1 MTYKTYSEND
11 SFLSAQVIKYRHSQ
25 EKNRGT
31 NGLVVCMKFL
41 TKEEN
46 KVLDIPTIQIR
57 PNKTQPRKSFDEDE
71 LRLLAQS
78 IATNGILQPL
88 TVRRLSQ
95 TEFELIA
102 GERRLR
108 AAVLAGLTKVPCVLI
123 KCSDKESAIFA
134 LLENIQRA
142 DLNMFEEARG
152 INRLIRKY
160 GLTQEDAAARLGK
173 KQSTVANKLRL
184 LKLSM
189 EEQDWILQAG
199 LSERHARALLR
210 INEEEVRKEVLSRI
224 VAESLSAKDT
234 EDLVIKLLCRATVSD
249 SDSPKQEKKF
259 IIRDVRIFVNTINK
273 AVDTMRLSG
282 INAVSKKME
291 TEEYIEYTVQI
302 PKKDALEKPDKKE
315 ESPQKTA

>member
-1 MTYKTYSEND
+1 MR
-11 SFLSAQVIKYRHSQ
+11 FLSKDD
-25 EKNRGT
+25 NR
-31 NGLVVCMKFL
+31 
-41 TKEEN
+41 
-46 KVLDIPTIQIR
+46 VLEIPTIQIR
-57 PNKTQPRKSFDEDE
+57 PNKTQPRKTFDEDE
-71 LRLLAQS
+71 LAQLAQS
-78 IATNGILQPL
+78 ISTNGILQPL

-95 TEFELIA
+95 TEYELVA

-108 AAVLAGLTKVPCVLI
+108 AAILAGVTKVPCVLI

-152 INRLIRKY
+152 INRLIRKF
-160 GLTQEDAAARLGK
+160 GFTQDEAASRLGR

-210 INEEEVRKEVLSRI
+210 ISNEEIRKEILSRI
-224 VAESLSAKDT
+224 VADSLSAKET
-234 EDLVIKLLCRATVSD
+234 EDLVIRMLCRVTVT
-249 SDSPKQEKKF
+249 DSPKQEKKF
-259 IIRDVRIFVNTINK
+259 VIRDVRIFVNTINK
-273 AVDTMRLSG
+273 AVDTMRMSG

-291 TEEYIEYTVQI
+291 TEEYIEYTVKI
-302 PKKDALEKPDKKE
+302 PKKEATEKNKKNS
-315 ESPQKTA
+315 SPQKTA

>member
-1 MTYKTYSEND
+1 
-11 SFLSAQVIKYRHSQ
+11 
-25 EKNRGT
+25 
-31 NGLVVCMKFL
+31 MKFL
-41 TKEEN
+41 SKDEN
-46 KVLDIPTIQIR
+46 RVLDIPTIQIR
-57 PNKTQPRKSFDEDE
+57 PNKTQPRKSFGEDE
-71 LRLLAQS
+71 LRQLAQS

-88 TVRRLSQ
+88 TVRRISQ
-95 TEFELIA
+95 SEYELVA

-108 AAVLAGLTKVPCVLI
+108 ASILAGISKVPCVLI
-123 KCSDKESAIFA
+123 KCTDKESAIFA

-160 GLTQEDAAARLGK
+160 DLTQDDVAARIGK

-210 INEEEVRKEVLSRI
+210 ISEEEVRKEVLSKI

-234 EDLVIKLLCRATVSD
+234 EELVIKMLCRTTVTD
-249 SDSPKQEKKF
+249 TPKQEKKF

-291 TEEYIEYTVQI
+291 TEEYIEYTVKI
-302 PKKDALEKPDKKE
+302 PKKEATDKTRKD
-315 ESPQKTA
+315 SSQTA

>member
-1 MTYKTYSEND
+1 MR
-11 SFLSAQVIKYRHSQ
+11 FLSKDD
-25 EKNRGT
+25 NR
-31 NGLVVCMKFL
+31 
-41 TKEEN
+41 
-46 KVLDIPTIQIR
+46 VLEIPTIQIR

-71 LRLLAQS
+71 LRQLAQS

-95 TEFELIA
+95 TEYELVA

-108 AAVLAGLTKVPCVLI
+108 AAILAGVAKVPCVLI

-210 INEEEVRKEVLSRI
+210 ISEEEIRKEVLSRI
-224 VAESLSAKDT
+224 VAESLSAQDT
-234 EDLVIKLLCRATVSD
+234 EDLVIKMLCRTTVT
-249 SDSPKQEKKF
+249 DSPKQEKKF
-259 IIRDVRIFVNTINK
+259 IIRDVRIFVNTIAK

-291 TEEYIEYTVQI
+291 TEEYIEYTVKI
-302 PKKDALEKPDKKE
+302 PKKEATEKKKKE
-315 ESPQKTA
+315 KTSHKTA

>member
-1 MTYKTYSEND
+1 
-11 SFLSAQVIKYRHSQ
+11 
-25 EKNRGT
+25 
-31 NGLVVCMKFL
+31 MKFL
-41 TKEEN
+41 SKEEN
-46 KVLDIPTIQIR
+46 RVLEIPTIQIR
-57 PNKTQPRKSFDEDE
+57 PNKTQPRKTFDEDE

-88 TVRRLSQ
+88 TIRRVSQ
-95 TEFELIA
+95 TEYELVA

-108 AAVLAGLTKVPCVLI
+108 AAVLAGITKVPCVLI
-123 KCSDKESAIFA
+123 KCTDKESAIFA

-152 INRLIRKY
+152 ISRLIRKY
-160 GLTQEDAAARLGK
+160 GLTQDEAAAKLGK

-210 INEEEVRKEVLSRI
+210 IDDEEIRKEVLSRI
-224 VAESLSAKDT
+224 VADNLSAKDT
-234 EDLVIKLLCRATVSD
+234 EDLVVRILCKTTVT
-249 SDSPKQEKKF
+249 DSPKQEKKF
-259 IIRDVRIFVNTINK
+259 IVRDVRIFVNTINK

-282 INAVSKKME
+282 INAIAKKLE
-291 TEEYIEYTVQI
+291 TDNYIEYTVKI
-302 PKKDALEKPDKKE
+302 PKTEATEHQKKNKV
-315 ESPQKTA
+315 S

>member
-1 MTYKTYSEND
+1 M
-11 SFLSAQVIKYRHSQ
+11 IR
-25 EKNRGT
+25 
-31 NGLVVCMKFL
+31 MKFL
-41 TKEEN
+41 SKEESR
-46 KVLDIPTIQIR
+46 VLEIPTIQIR

-71 LRLLAQS
+71 LRLLSQS
-78 IATNGILQPL
+78 ISTNGILQPL

-95 TEFELIA
+95 TEYELVA

-108 AAVLAGLTKVPCVLI
+108 AAVLAGLSKVPCVLI
-123 KCSDKESAIFA
+123 KCTDKESAIFA

-152 INRLIRKY
+152 ISRLIRKY
-160 GLTQEDAAARLGK
+160 GLSQEEAAIRLGK

-210 INEEEVRKEVLSRI
+210 IEEDEIRKEILSKI
-224 VAESLSAKDT
+224 VAENLSAKDT
-234 EDLVIKLLCRATVSD
+234 EDIVVKLLCRATVTE
-249 SDSPKQEKKF
+249 SPTQDKKF
-259 IIRDVRIFVNTINK
+259 IVRDVRIFVNTITK

-282 INAVSKKME
+282 INAVAKKSE
-291 TEEYIEYTVQI
+291 TEEYIEYTVKI
-302 PKKDALEKPDKKE
+302 PKSDATKQVQSRKPK
-315 ESPQKTA
+315 SA

>member
-1 MTYKTYSEND
+1 
-11 SFLSAQVIKYRHSQ
+11 
-25 EKNRGT
+25 
-31 NGLVVCMKFL
+31 MKFL

-46 KVLDIPTIQIR
+46 RVLEIPTIQIR

-71 LRLLAQS
+71 LRLLSQS
-78 IATNGILQPL
+78 ISTNGILQPL
-88 TVRRLSQ
+88 TVRKLSQ
-95 TEFELIA
+95 TEYELVA

-123 KCSDKESAIFA
+123 RCTDKESAIFA

-160 GLTQEDAAARLGK
+160 GLTQEEAAIRLGK

-210 INEEEVRKEVLSRI
+210 IADEGIRKEVLSRI
-224 VAESLSAKDT
+224 VAENLSAKDT
-234 EDLVIKLLCRATVSD
+234 EDIVVKLLCRETVTT
-249 SDSPKQEKKF
+249 SPAQDKKF
-259 IIRDVRIFVNTINK
+259 IVRDVRIFVNTINK

-282 INAVSKKME
+282 INAVAKKSE
-291 TEEYIEYTVQI
+291 TEEYIEYTVKI
-302 PKKDALEKPDKKE
+302 PKSEATKQMQANKSKP
-315 ESPQKTA
+315 KTA

>member
-1 MTYKTYSEND
+1 
-11 SFLSAQVIKYRHSQ
+11 
-25 EKNRGT
+25 
-31 NGLVVCMKFL
+31 MKFL
-41 TKEEN
+41 SKDDN
-46 KVLDIPTIQIR
+46 RVLEVPTIQIR
-57 PNKTQPRKSFDEDE
+57 PNKTQPRKCFDEDE
-71 LRLLAQS
+71 LQTLAQS
-78 IATNGILQPL
+78 IAINGILQPL

-95 TEFELIA
+95 TEYELIA

-108 AAVLAGLTKVPCVLI
+108 AAMLAGLTKVPCVLI

-160 GLTQEDAAARLGK
+160 GLTQEDAATRLGK

-210 INEEEVRKEVLSRI
+210 INEEEIRKEVLSRI
-224 VAESLSAKDT
+224 VAESLSAKDA
-234 EDLVIKLLCRATVSD
+234 EDLVIKMLCRTTVTD
-249 SDSPKQEKKF
+249 VPKQEKKF

-291 TEEYIEYTVQI
+291 TDEYIEYTVKI
-302 PKKDALEKPDKKE
+302 PKKEATEKPKKE
-315 ESPQKTA
+315 KKDRTA

>member
-1 MTYKTYSEND
+1 
-11 SFLSAQVIKYRHSQ
+11 
-25 EKNRGT
+25 
-31 NGLVVCMKFL
+31 MKFL
-41 TKEEN
+41 SKEEN
-46 KVLDIPTIQIR
+46 RVLEIPTVQIR

-88 TVRRLSQ
+88 TVRKISQ
-95 TEFELIA
+95 TEYELVA

-108 AAVLAGLTKVPCVLI
+108 AAVLAGITKVPCVLI
-123 KCSDKESAIFA
+123 KCTDKESAIFA

-152 INRLIRKY
+152 ISRLIRKF
-160 GLTQEDAAARLGK
+160 GLTQDEAAAKLGK

-210 INEEEVRKEVLSRI
+210 IDEEEIRKEVLSRI
-224 VAESLSAKDT
+224 VAESLSAKDA
-234 EDLVIKLLCRATVSD
+234 EDLVVRILCRTTVTD
-249 SDSPKQEKKF
+249 TPKQEKKF
-259 IIRDVRIFVNTINK
+259 IVRDVRIFVNTINK

-282 INAVSKKME
+282 INAVAKKLE
-291 TEEYIEYTVQI
+291 TDNYIEYTVKI
-302 PKKDALEKPDKKE
+302 PKADATEKQKKNKV
-315 ESPQKTA
+315 S

>member
-1 MTYKTYSEND
+1 
-11 SFLSAQVIKYRHSQ
+11 
-25 EKNRGT
+25 
-31 NGLVVCMKFL
+31 MKFL
-41 TKEEN
+41 SKEEN
-46 KVLDIPTIQIR
+46 RVLDIPTIQIR

-88 TVRRLSQ
+88 TVRRISQ
-95 TEFELIA
+95 SEYELVA

-108 AAVLAGLTKVPCVLI
+108 AAILAGIAKVPCVLI

-152 INRLIRKY
+152 ISRLIRKF
-160 GLTQEDAAARLGK
+160 GLTQDEAAAKLGK

-210 INEEEVRKEVLSRI
+210 IDEEEIRKEVLSRI

-234 EDLVIKLLCRATVSD
+234 EDLVVRILCRTTVTD
-249 SDSPKQEKKF
+249 TPKQEKKF
-259 IIRDVRIFVNTINK
+259 IVRDVRIFVNTINK

-282 INAVSKKME
+282 INAVAKKLE
-291 TEEYIEYTVQI
+291 TDNYIEYTVKI
-302 PKKDALEKPDKKE
+302 PKADATEKQKKNKV
-315 ESPQKTA
+315 S